1 MRVVVRAFGGVAA
14 RAGAGALPVELPE
27 GATVADLRAELARA
41 HPAVAP
47 LLPRCA
53 VAVDLE
59 VADAALVLR
68 GGEEV
73 AVLPPVAGGADG
85 DATTP
90 ALVTRTGLVRGPID
104 VAAELAALGD
114 PRVGA
119 VVSFLGLVR
128 DHAEDLEGVV
138 RLEYS
143 AYEAMAGRELEVI
156 AAELRADHPEVR
168 GLVLVHALGP
178 LPVGAH
184 TILMAAAA
192 AHRDEAFA
200 ACRDGLERVKDRVP
214 VFKREVTADGARWVG
229 FEPEGT
235 GGWEGPE

>member
-1 MRVVVRAFGGVAA
+1 MRIEVRAFGGVAE
-14 RAGAGALPVELPE
+14 RAGLTVLPVELPD
-27 GATVADLRAELARA
+27 GATVADLRAALARA
-41 HPAVAP
+41 HPGIAP

-53 VAVDLE
+53 VAVALE
-59 VADAALVLR
+59 VAGPDLVLH
-68 GGEEV
+68 GDEEV
-73 AVLPPVAGGADG
+73 AVLPPVAGGAG
-85 DATTP
+85 DPDDVGAP
-90 ALVTRTGLVRGPID
+90 PSIMRTGLVHRPID
-104 VAAELAALGD
+104 VAAELSALGD

-138 RLEYS
+138 RLEYT
-143 AYEAMAGRELEVI
+143 AYEEMAARELDVI

-178 LPVGAH
+178 LPIGAH
-184 TILMAAAA
+184 TILIAAAA
-192 AHRDEAFA
+192 PHRDEAFA

-229 FEPEGT
+229 LEPEG
-235 GGWEGPE
+235 PRS

>member
-1 MRVVVRAFGGVAA
+1 
-14 RAGAGALPVELPE
+14 PV
-27 GATVADLRAELARA
+27 
-41 HPAVAP
+41 
-47 LLPRCA
+47 
-53 VAVDLE
+53 
-59 VADAALVLR
+59 
-68 GGEEV
+68 
-73 AVLPPVAGGADG
+73 
-85 DATTP
+85 
-90 ALVTRTGLVRGPID
+90 VTRTGLVHGPID
-104 VAAELAALGD
+104 VAAELAVLGD

-119 VVSFLGLVR
+119 VVSFQGMVR

-143 AYEAMAGRELEVI
+143 AYEEMAARELEVI
-156 AAELRADHPEVR
+156 ATELRAEHPDVR

-184 TILMAAAA
+184 TILIAAAA

-229 FEPEGT
+229 LEPDGAA
-235 GGWEGPE
+235 

>member
-1 MRVVVRAFGGVAA
+1 MRVEVRAFGGVAD
-14 RAGAGALPVELPE
+14 RAGLTVLPVELPD
-27 GATVADLRAELARA
+27 GATVADLRGALASA
-41 HPAVAP
+41 YPDVAP

-59 VADAALVLR
+59 VAAGDRVLH

-73 AVLPPVAGGADG
+73 AVLPPVAGGSDADG
-85 DATTP
+85 PDAP
-90 ALVTRTGLVRGPID
+90 PSVTRTGLVHGPID
-104 VAAELAALGD
+104 VASELAALGD

-138 RLEYS
+138 RLEYT
-143 AYEAMAGRELEVI
+143 AYEEMAARELDLI
-156 AAELRADHPEVR
+156 AAELRRDHPEVR

-184 TILMAAAA
+184 TILIAAAA
-192 AHRDEAFA
+192 AHRDEAFT

-214 VFKREVTADGARWVG
+214 VFKREVTADGVRWVG
-229 FEPEGT
+229 LEPDGAA
-235 GGWEGPE
+235 

>member
-1 MRVVVRAFGGVAA
+1 VRIEVRAFGGVAD
-14 RAGAGALPVELPE
+14 RAGLTVLPVELPE
-27 GATVADLRAELARA
+27 VATVADLRAALA
-41 HPAVAP
+41 HTYPDVAP

-59 VADAALVLR
+59 VATGELALR

-73 AVLPPVAGGADG
+73 AVLPPVAGGADDSSDPSG
-85 DATTP
+85 TAGI
-90 ALVTRTGLVRGPID
+90 VTRTGLVHGPID
-104 VAAELAALGD
+104 VAAELATLGD

-143 AYEAMAGRELEVI
+143 AYEEMAARELDVI
-156 AAELRADHPEVR
+156 AADLRAEHPEVR

-184 TILMAAAA
+184 TILIAAAA
-192 AHRDEAFA
+192 AHREEAFA

-214 VFKREVTADGARWVG
+214 VFKREVTADWARWVG
-229 FEPEGT
+229 LEPDGAA
-235 GGWEGPE
+235 

>member
-1 MRVVVRAFGGVAA
+1 VRVEVRAFGGIAE
-14 RAGAGALPVELPE
+14 RAGLTVLPVELPD
-27 GATVADLRAELARA
+27 GASVADLRAALAAA
-41 HPAVAP
+41 HPAIAP

-59 VADAALVLR
+59 VADADVVLD

-73 AVLPPVAGGADG
+73 AVLPPVAGGSDAEGAG
-85 DATTP
+85 DVAP
-90 ALVTRTGLVRGPID
+90 VTRTGLVHGPID
-104 VAAELAALGD
+104 VATELAALGD

-138 RLEYS
+138 RLEYT
-143 AYEAMAGRELEVI
+143 AYEAMAARELEVI
-156 AAELRADHPEVR
+156 AAELRAEHPELR

-184 TILMAAAA
+184 TILIAAAA
-192 AHRDEAFA
+192 AHREEAFA

-214 VFKREVTADGARWVG
+214 VFKREVTADGSRWVG
-229 FEPEGT
+229 LEPDGAA
-235 GGWEGPE
+235 

>member
-1 MRVVVRAFGGVAA
+1 MRVDVRAFGGVAD
-14 RAGAGALPVELPE
+14 RVGLTVLPVELPD
-27 GATVADLRAELARA
+27 GATVAVLREALARA
-41 HPAVAP
+41 HPDVAP

-59 VADAALVLR
+59 VAADDLVLR

-73 AVLPPVAGGADG
+73 AVLPPVAGGAD
-85 DATTP
+85 DADAAP
-90 ALVTRTGLVRGPID
+90 AVTRTGLVHGPID
-104 VAAELAALGD
+104 VAAELTALGD

-119 VVSFLGLVR
+119 VVSFQGLVR

-143 AYEAMAGRELEVI
+143 AYEEMAARELDVI
-156 AAELRADHPEVR
+156 AAELRSDHPEVR
-168 GLVLVHALGP
+168 GLVLVHAVGP

-184 TILMAAAA
+184 TILIAAAA
-192 AHRDEAFA
+192 AHREEAFA

-229 FEPEGT
+229 LEPDGVA
-235 GGWEGPE
+235 

>member
-1 MRVVVRAFGGVAA
+1 MRVEVRAFGGVAD
-14 RAGAGALPVELPE
+14 RAGLTVLPVELPD
-27 GATVADLRAELARA
+27 GATVADLRAALARA
-41 HPAVAP
+41 HPDVA
-47 LLPRCA
+47 LLMPRCA

-59 VADAALVLR
+59 VAADDVVLH

-73 AVLPPVAGGADG
+73 AVLPPVAGGAGDG
-85 DATTP
+85 AP
-90 ALVTRTGLVRGPID
+90 PVVTRTGLVHGPID
-104 VAAELAALGD
+104 VAAELAVLGD

-119 VVSFLGLVR
+119 VVSFQGMVR

-143 AYEAMAGRELEVI
+143 AYEAMAERELDVI

-184 TILMAAAA
+184 TILIAAAA
-192 AHRDEAFA
+192 AHREEAFA

-229 FEPEGT
+229 LEPDGAA
-235 GGWEGPE
+235 

>member
-1 MRVVVRAFGGVAA
+1 MRVEVRAFGGVAD
-14 RAGAGALPVELPE
+14 RAGLTVLPVEVPD
-27 GATVADLRAELARA
+27 GATVGALRDALAHA
-41 HPAVAP
+41 FPDVAT

-59 VADAALVLR
+59 VADADLVLR

-73 AVLPPVAGGADG
+73 AVLPPVAGGSDDVGAG
-85 DATTP
+85 AV
-90 ALVTRTGLVRGPID
+90 VTRTGLVHGPID

-119 VVSFLGLVR
+119 IVSFQGLVR

-143 AYEAMAGRELEVI
+143 AYEEMAARELDVI

-168 GLVLVHALGP
+168 GLVLVHAVGP

-184 TILMAAAA
+184 TILIAAAA

-200 ACRDGLERVKDRVP
+200 ACRDGLERVKERVP

-229 FEPEGT
+229 LEPDGA
-235 GGWEGPE
+235 G

>member
-1 MRVVVRAFGGVAA
+1 MRVEVRAFGGVAE
-14 RAGAGALPVELPE
+14 RAGLTVLAVELPD
-27 GATVADLRAELARA
+27 GATVADLRAALARA
-41 HPAVAP
+41 HPDVAL

-59 VADAALVLR
+59 VAPDALVLR

-73 AVLPPVAGGADG
+73 AVLPPVAGGADAAG
-85 DATTP
+85 AAPT
-90 ALVTRTGLVRGPID
+90 VTRTGLVHGPID
-104 VAAELAALGD
+104 VAAELAILGD

-119 VVSFLGLVR
+119 VVSFQGLVR
-128 DHAEDLEGVV
+128 DHADDLEGVV

-143 AYEAMAGRELEVI
+143 AYEAMAERELDVI

-168 GLVLVHALGP
+168 GLVLIHALGP

-184 TILMAAAA
+184 TILIAAAA
-192 AHRDEAFA
+192 AHREEAFA

-229 FEPEGT
+229 LEPDGAA
-235 GGWEGPE
+235 

>member
-1 MRVVVRAFGGVAA
+1 MHVEVRAFGGVAE
-14 RAGAGALPVELPE
+14 RAGLTVLPVELPE
-27 GATVADLRAELARA
+27 VATVADLRAALAGSY
-41 HPAVAP
+41 PEVAL

-53 VAVDLE
+53 IAVDLE
-59 VADAALVLR
+59 VAGDDVVLR

-73 AVLPPVAGGADG
+73 AVLPPVAGGADDSSDPSG
-85 DATTP
+85 TAGV
-90 ALVTRTGLVRGPID
+90 VTRTGLVHGPID
-104 VAAELAALGD
+104 VAAELATLGD

-143 AYEAMAGRELEVI
+143 AYEEMAVRELEVI
-156 AAELRADHPEVR
+156 AAALRAEHPEVR

-184 TILMAAAA
+184 TILIAAAA

-214 VFKREVTADGARWVG
+214 VFKREVTADGSRWVG
-229 FEPEGT
+229 LEP
-235 GGWEGPE
+235 GGGA